1 MATPYA
7 DYPMGG
13 GEIMSM
19 SCSIGIGCSS
29 RATTSDVI
37 ELIHQCVNEIA
48 PDTIVATLD
57 RCSSVAEIVA
67 AALRLRLVL
76 FPASILSHVL
86 GVETYS
92 LLAASTVNTA
102 SVAEASALASLGP
115 MARLILPRQTGR
127 FCTCAVAVLP

>member
-1 MATPYA
+1 MR
-7 DYPMGG
+7 
-13 GEIMSM
+13 M

-29 RATTSDVI
+29 RATASDVI

-48 PDTIVATLD
+48 PDTMVATLD

-76 FPASILSHVL
+76 FPANVLSHVR
-86 GVETYS
+86 GVRTYS
-92 LLAASTVNTA
+92 MLAASRVNTA

-115 MARLILPRQTGR
+115 TARLILPRRTGR

>member
-1 MATPYA
+1 MATPDA

-29 RATTSDVI
+29 RATASDVI

-48 PDTIVATLD
+48 PGTVVATLD

-76 FPASILSHVL
+76 FPARVLSHVR
-86 GVETYS
+86 GVQTYS
-92 LLAASTVNTA
+92 LLGALTVNTA

-115 MARLILPRQTGR
+115 TARLILPRRTGR